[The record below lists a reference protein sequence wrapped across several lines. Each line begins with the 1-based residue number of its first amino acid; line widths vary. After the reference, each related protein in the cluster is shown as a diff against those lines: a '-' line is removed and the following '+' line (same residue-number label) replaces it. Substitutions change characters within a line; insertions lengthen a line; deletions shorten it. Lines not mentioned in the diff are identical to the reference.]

1 MTGKKPG
8 SILYDGACPVCLK
21 FVRTWEKVLRR
32 RGFDLVPLQEEWVR
46 KRLALPE
53 EELLKEMRVLTSDK
67 KVFGAIDAYVFVWRR
82 IWWCLPLWLLA
93 HVPGIRF
100 LMDCLYR
107 WVAKNRM
114 CISGSCSIGSTKQI
128 NKAKK

>member
-1 MTGKKPG
+1 MTEKKPG

-53 EELLKEMRVLTSDK
+53 EELLKEMRVLTSDN

-93 HVPGIRF
+93 HTPGIRF

-114 CISGSCSIGSTKQI
+114 CISRSCSISSTKQT
-128 NKAKK
+128 KEGKK